1 MLTEVVRWSIL
12 VLVLW
17 KSSRPF
23 YLPFEG
29 YAGVLRWRLGLFEK
43 ERDQLRREDPLVDV
57 IEPMSGLIDFSS
69 SSLTRLSEDES
80 QSYDSLTTERLIR
93 NAIQSRQLSLAKE
106 ILSDLKSCILSEI
119 NSRKRTVLFVVLESC
134 RRSNQIKNVVQL
146 LSAVPAKIL
155 TELLLNHNIRF
166 V

>member
-1 MLTEVVRWSIL
+1 MLTEVLRWSIL

-29 YAGVLRWRLGLFEK
+29 YAGVLRWRFGMFEK
-43 ERDQLRREDPLVDV
+43 ERDQVRREDPLVDV
-57 IEPMSGLIDFSS
+57 IQPMNGLIDFSS
-69 SSLTRLSEDES
+69 SSLTRISTDE
-80 QSYDSLTTERLIR
+80 QLTTERLLR